1 MRYCLTGLALLIV
14 WAYGRVLVALLP
26 STVRMGR
33 LERAGLSWL
42 SGAAYLGFWTQMVI
56 IVAGSMTRWAWIAS
70 AVPIVV
76 ALRFVFH
83 RRSRD
88 RGERDQV
95 SRPGVAAILGAVVLI
110 VVLTSLTITS
120 LNSGPG
126 WDGIYNWAIKAE
138 VLYLGDDLVRGATA
152 NYFQTAHW
160 QFSHAG
166 YPLTLPALEAWLYV
180 WVGGVDE
187 RLTMVVGP
195 TFLMAG
201 VAILIGFLT
210 PITGALRATLLGTLL
225 ASVPLVTDL
234 TATSYADIPFA
245 IALLAAIIG
254 CARWLSDDGAA
265 YDCVIWLAI
274 LPLIK
279 LEGLF
284 YAAVLCAATII
295 LAVNQGRV
303 RRLRLLSWSAIAVA
317 VSVGPWRLYLRSSA
331 AIDGDFV
338 TPSLQSLSAGLER
351 IPRLWDLAY
360 STISSSSVFGILP
373 ILLPLAVFAGWRQ
386 LQKPVVIFVAAV
398 LAAGSLF
405 SAFIFILSN
414 WPDFH
419 RHAYHTVDRLF
430 LHLVPS
436 AILLMGLLLV
446 DDLSRMGVA
455 EIEEAGS

>member
-1 MRYCLTGLALLIV
+1 
-14 WAYGRVLVALLP
+14 
-26 STVRMGR
+26 MGR
-33 LERAGLSWL
+33 LERVGLSWL

-95 SRPGVAAILGAVVLI
+95 SRPGVATILGAVVLI
-110 VVLTSLTITS
+110 VVLTSLTIRS

-126 WDGIYNWAIKAE
+126 WDGIYNWAIKAQ
-138 VLYLGDDLVRGATA
+138 VLYLGDDLVRGATS
-152 NYFQTAHW
+152 NYFQTAYW
-160 QFSHAG
+160 EFSHVK
-166 YPLTLPALEAWLYV
+166 YPLTIPALEAWLYV

-187 RLTMVVGP
+187 RLTMVVGS

-210 PITGALRATLLGTLL
+210 PITGVLRATLLGTLL

-245 IALLAAIIG
+245 IALLAAVVG
-254 CARWLSDDGAA
+254 CARHLTHARGS
-265 YDCVIWLAI
+265 YDCVVWIAI

-284 YAAVLCAATII
+284 YAAVLSAATII
-295 LAVNQGRV
+295 VAMNQS
-303 RRLRLLSWSAIAVA
+303 RRRSLRFLIWSAVA
-317 VSVGPWRLYLRSSA
+317 VATLAGPWRLYLRSSA

-338 TPSLQSLSAGLER
+338 TPSLRSLSAGLER

-398 LAAGSLF
+398 LASGSLF

-436 AILLMGLLLV
+436 AVLLMGLLLV
-446 DDLSRMGVA
+446 DDPRQTDVA
-455 EIEEAGS
+455 EIEASAS